1 VIIHNATNMHVLY
14 GQYLLTVWCLGFQ
27 HVSPVE
33 KFPPEKWSSLIA
45 VMLSAPFYLIRHLLP
60 DMRQRG
66 WGRILNLA
74 SVHSVRASPYKVAYV
89 SAKHG
94 IAGLTKV

>member
-1 VIIHNATNMHVLY
+1 MSNI
-14 GQYLLTVWCLGFQ
+14 CPGFQ

-33 KFPPEKWSSLIA
+33 TFPADKWSALIA
-45 VMLSAPFYLIRHLLP
+45 VMLSAPFHLIRQLLP

-74 SVHSVRASPYKVAYV
+74 SVHSVRASPCKAAYV
-89 SAKHG
+89 AAKHG
-94 IAGLTKV
+94 IVGLTKV